1 MRYNAPLVVDYGSIA
16 EHTFTRCP
24 GGNSEADMPKDY
36 QVCEHDKFGECS
48 CGATG
53 TRSRSPRPTSPDLR
67 YSGRRC
73 SRRLRLVRSMAP
85 HC

>member
-48 CGATG
+48 CSGTG
-53 TRSRSPRPTSPDLR
+53 L
-67 YSGRRC
+67 SG
-73 SRRLRLVRSMAP
+73 
-85 HC
+85 